1 MLMLSET
8 WLATHASSRVR
19 GLTDTGSM
27 PTGTSLNNVRSP
39 DVDTSKTDNRASGVF
54 TAKRRVPSGDS
65 RIGFVCAASKL
76 TKLAR
81 VTPVW
86 VRVPADKTSTEAAV
100 TTANAKHRRGM
111 HTPR

>member
-1 MLMLSET
+1 MPAATETTLMLSET
-8 WLATHASSRVR
+8 WFTTHASSRVR

-27 PTGTSLNNVRSP
+27 PTGTSRNNVRSP

-54 TAKRRVPSGDS
+54 MAKRRVPSGDS

-86 VRVPADKTSTEAAV
+86 VRVLADMTSRAAAGG
-100 TTANAKHRRGM
+100 TDHA
-111 HTPR
+111 